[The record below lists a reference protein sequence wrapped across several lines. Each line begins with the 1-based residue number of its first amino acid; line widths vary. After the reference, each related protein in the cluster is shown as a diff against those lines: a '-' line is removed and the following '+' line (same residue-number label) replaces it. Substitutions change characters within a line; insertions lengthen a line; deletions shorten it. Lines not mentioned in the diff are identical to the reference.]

1 MISFFTQLL
10 EISEHANIFTE
21 EANYGTKNNV

>member
-1 MISFFTQLL
+1 MNTFFEEMLG
-10 EISEHANIFTE
+10 ISERANTFTE

>member
-10 EISEHANIFTE
+10 EISERANIFTE
-21 EANYGTKNNV
+21 EANYGTQNYV